1 MRRSPPCLACQSAPS
16 SRGSPARARRSRSTC
31 SGIRIFFPP
40 RRMPM
45 PSEPRTPAEPTLEEL
60 SAYLDHELDSA
71 AEARVADHVAACDE
85 CRARLDGLRETAHAI
100 RALPMETPP
109 RRFTIPEQ
117 RRRGWRWAPAGW
129 IGSAAVALL
138 LIAVGI
144 QNLHLPAAPIAT
156 SGSFS
161 TSSGGLANAPATLSE
176 KGAVAPFSAPGPA
189 PQQFDA
195 HSAGAA
201 TTAGTAVDPSNSSRR
216 LVLDTD
222 KTSYATNG
230 RMLVTVQLIGS
241 PSTSLNSGDQGLTL
255 ILVRNGQ
262 GVVLRPVGVESWNS
276 TPIFRGWYA
285 LPGSPLR

>member
-1 MRRSPPCLACQSAPS
+1 
-16 SRGSPARARRSRSTC
+16 
-31 SGIRIFFPP
+31 
-40 RRMPM
+40 M

-144 QNLHLPAAPIAT
+144 QNLHLPAGPTAT

-161 TSSGGLANAPATLSE
+161 TNSGGLANAPATRSE
-176 KGAVAPFSAPGPA
+176 KGAVPPLSAPSPFT
-189 PQQFDA
+189 QQFDA
-195 HSAGAA
+195 QSAAAA
-201 TTAGTAVDPSNSSRR
+201 TNAATVADSSNSARR
-216 LVLDTD
+216 LVLDMD
-222 KTSYATNG
+222 KAS
-230 RMLVTVQLIGS
+230 
-241 PSTSLNSGDQGLTL
+241 
-255 ILVRNGQ
+255 
-262 GVVLRPVGVESWNS
+262 
-276 TPIFRGWYA
+276 
-285 LPGSPLR
+285 

>member
-1 MRRSPPCLACQSAPS
+1 
-16 SRGSPARARRSRSTC
+16 
-31 SGIRIFFPP
+31 
-40 RRMPM
+40 M
-45 PSEPRTPAEPTLEEL
+45 PSEPRIPAEPTQEEL
-60 SAYLDHELDSA
+60 SAFLDHELDSA
-71 AEARVADHVAACDE
+71 TQARVADHVAGCDE

-109 RRFTIPEQ
+109 RTFTVPEQ
-117 RRRGWRWAPAGW
+117 RRRTWRWAPAGW

-144 QNLHLPAAPIAT
+144 QNLHLPAGSTAT
-156 SGSFS
+156 SGSSS
-161 TSSGGLANAPATLSE
+161 TNRGGLANAPASRSE
-176 KGAVAPFSAPGPA
+176 KGALAPLSAPSPFT
-189 PQQFDA
+189 QQFDA
-195 HSAGAA
+195 QSAGAA
-201 TTAGTAVDPSNSSRR
+201 TNAATVVDPSNSARR

-276 TPIFRGWYA
+276 TPIFGGWYDLA
-285 LPGSPLR
+285 SFPLSAPNAGDYRLEATWLIPDGSGRVLQTSVPVRIAG

>member
-1 MRRSPPCLACQSAPS
+1 
-16 SRGSPARARRSRSTC
+16 
-31 SGIRIFFPP
+31 
-40 RRMPM
+40 M
-45 PSEPRTPAEPTLEEL
+45 PSEPRVPPEPTLEEL

-71 AEARVADHVAACDE
+71 TQARVADHVSGSDE

-117 RRRGWRWAPAGW
+117 RRPAWRWAPAGW

-189 PQQFDA
+189 TQQFDA

-201 TTAGTAVDPSNSSRR
+201 TNAATAVDPSNSSRR

-241 PSTSLNSGDQGLTL
+241 PSTSLNSADQGLTMT
-255 ILVRNGQ
+255 LVRNGQ
-262 GVVLRPVGVESWNS
+262 GIALRPVGVESSNG
-276 TPIFRGWYA
+276 TPLFGGWYDLTSFPLSSPRA
-285 LPGSPLR
+285 GDYRLEATWLIPDGSGRVLQTSVAVRIAG

>member
-1 MRRSPPCLACQSAPS
+1 
-16 SRGSPARARRSRSTC
+16 
-31 SGIRIFFPP
+31 
-40 RRMPM
+40 MPN
-45 PSEPRTPAEPTLEEL
+45 EPRTPAEPTLEEL
-60 SAYLDHELDSA
+60 SAFLDNELDSA
-71 AEARVADHVAACDE
+71 TQARVADHVAGCDE

-109 RRFTIPEQ
+109 RTFTVPEQ
-117 RRRGWRWAPAGW
+117 RRRTWRWAPAGW
-129 IGSAAVALL
+129 IGSAAVAVL

-144 QNLHLPAAPIAT
+144 QNLHLPAGPTAT
-156 SGSFS
+156 SGS
-161 TSSGGLANAPATLSE
+161 SSANRGGLANAPATRSE
-176 KGAVAPFSAPGPA
+176 KGALAPLSAPSPFT
-189 PQQFDA
+189 QQFDA
-195 HSAGAA
+195 QSAGAA
-201 TTAGTAVDPSNSSRR
+201 TNAATVVDPSNSARR

-276 TPIFRGWYA
+276 TPIFGGWYDLA
-285 LPGSPLR
+285 SFPLSAPSAGDYRLEATWLIPDGSGRVLQTSVPVRIAG

>member
-1 MRRSPPCLACQSAPS
+1 
-16 SRGSPARARRSRSTC
+16 
-31 SGIRIFFPP
+31 
-40 RRMPM
+40 M

-71 AEARVADHVAACDE
+71 AEARVADHVAGCDE

-144 QNLHLPAAPIAT
+144 QNLHLPAGPTAT

-161 TSSGGLANAPATLSE
+161 TNSGGLANAPATRSE
-176 KGAVAPFSAPGPA
+176 KGAVPPLSAPSPFT
-189 PQQFDA
+189 QQFDA
-195 HSAGAA
+195 QSAGAA
-201 TTAGTAVDPSNSSRR
+201 TNAATVVDSSNSARR
-216 LVLDTD
+216 LVLDLD
-222 KTSYATNG
+222 KASYPAND
-230 RMLVTVQLIGS
+230 RMRVTVQLIGS
-241 PSTSLNSGDQGLTL
+241 PSTSLQSADQGLTL
-255 ILVRNGQ
+255 TLVRNGQ
-262 GVVLRPVGVESWNS
+262 GVALRPVGVESFNG
-276 TPIFRGWYA
+276 TPIFGGWYDLA
-285 LPGSPLR
+285 SFPLSAPLAGDYRLQATWLIPDGSGRVLQVSVPVRIAG